1 MLIVLCARCGVG
13 EGSKAKG
20 RSRKWKEMLKFPGV
34 AQAMSLDREIS

>member
-1 MLIVLCARCGVG
+1 MHMPCCLLG

-34 AQAMSLDREIS
+34 AQAMCLDREIS